1 MVRPTRRLSAWP
13 SVADGDSGAALVP
26 PVAASAAPALVV
38 SRLHPT
44 GVVLDSPLTGPPG
57 TRVYAATNWR
67 DSMADSGWLSS
78 AWDFGPGGRGFIPG
92 MIEPGDV
99 VTFGAFRP
107 PPTEPG
113 DDGEPGQAR
122 YQLAAEWIGYLYEIT
137 AGSLR
142 FVGPY
147 PDRAA
152 AYAAAQN
159 YLLTRELPADL
170 TGKPVLPAQPPATL
184 SITWHGP
191 TAIIGDPRHGWLTV
205 ETGRLAAALTLTG
218 DDLRR
223 QLRGQ
228 ISGLTGDESTITLA
242 ALAATH
248 LADLPDVTTRPAV
261 TNPGSAVTEV
271 PGLSPTP
278 PSPAPSSPAGPL
290 LDADGDPLPTPDPT
304 GSQHEP
310 APEPAGVETLD
321 QPRGPQDP
329 GAGLDGA

>member
-1 MVRPTRRLSAWP
+1 
-13 SVADGDSGAALVP
+13 
-26 PVAASAAPALVV
+26 
-38 SRLHPT
+38 
-44 GVVLDSPLTGPPG
+44 
-57 TRVYAATNWR
+57 
-67 DSMADSGWLSS
+67 MADSGWLSA

-107 PPTEPG
+107 PATEPG
-113 DDGEPGQAR
+113 ADRETGQPR
-122 YQLAAEWIGYLYEIT
+122 YQLTAEWIGYLYEIT
-137 AGSLR
+137 AGGLR
-142 FVGPY
+142 FAGPY

-170 TGKPVLPAQPPATL
+170 TGTPVLPAQPPATL
-184 SITWHGP
+184 SITWHGA

-261 TNPGSAVTEV
+261 AEPEFASSDLPGPDSA
-271 PGLSPTP
+271 PT
-278 PSPAPSSPAGPL
+278 SSAPSSPAGPTPA
-290 LDADGDPLPTPDPT
+290 ADGDSSPTPDPAA
-304 GSQHEP
+304 SEPEAAHEP
-310 APEPAGVETLD
+310 AAVEAPDEHPHPRDPAVGMD
-321 QPRGPQDP
+321 GP
-329 GAGLDGA
+329 

>member
-1 MVRPTRRLSAWP
+1 M
-13 SVADGDSGAALVP
+13 ADGDSGAALVP

-67 DSMADSGWLSS
+67 DSMADSGWLSA

-107 PPTEPG
+107 PATEPG
-113 DDGEPGQAR
+113 ADRETGQPR

-142 FVGPY
+142 FAGPY

-218 DDLRR
+218 DDLRHQLRR
-223 QLRGQ
+223 QL
-228 ISGLTGDESTITLA
+228 SGLTGDESTITLA

-248 LADLPDVTTRPAV
+248 LADLPDVTTQPAA
-261 TNPGSAVTEV
+261 TDPGPAS
-271 PGLSPTP
+271 PDLSG
-278 PSPAPSSPAGPL
+278 PSPPPTSTATSSPAGPTP
-290 LDADGDPLPTPDPT
+290 DADGDPPPTPDPA
-304 GSQHEP
+304 GSQPEP
-310 APEPAGVETLD
+310 APEPVGVETPD
-321 QPRGPQDP
+321 QPPDP
-329 GAGLDGA
+329 PDPAVGLDGP